1 MDNSIILTI
10 INLVGKNKTNDII
23 DRGFLDQTIN
33 LNEEDILSCLKK
45 YKEIDTEFDIPSLEE
60 VKISIEDSVKVLLE
74 SEKLGIK
81 ATNIFNEDFPSK
93 LKDIKDRS
101 ILIFYRGDLSCL
113 YEKNSIAIIGTRTP
127 TEKGQQIGEALGYF
141 YAKEGFVIVS
151 GLANGCDT
159 AGHIGCLKANGKTVA
174 TLPCGLDKCYPND
187 NNDLADEIVKNGGCL
202 ISEYKIGINPS
213 SENFIERDRLQ
224 AALSLGVLVVECAVE
239 CGTMHTVGFAESY
252 NKKIAVSLHKDVEED
267 IDTVKGNL
275 YLLENKKAIGL
286 KDINDYRRYKNILL
300 GYKIYC

>member
-141 YAKEGFVIVS
+141 YAKEGFVVVS

-159 AGHIGCLKANGKTVA
+159 AGHRGCLKANGKTVA

-202 ISEYKIGINPS
+202 ISEYKIGTNPS

>member
-60 VKISIEDSVKVLLE
+60 VKASIEDSVKVLLE

-141 YAKEGFVIVS
+141 YAKEGFVVVS

-159 AGHIGCLKANGKTVA
+159 AGHRGCLKANGKTVA

-267 IDTVKGNL
+267 INTVKGNL

>member
-159 AGHIGCLKANGKTVA
+159 AGHTGCLKANGKTVA

-202 ISEYKIGINPS
+202 ISEYKIGTNPS

>member
-202 ISEYKIGINPS
+202 ISEYKIGTNPS

-286 KDINDYRRYKNILL
+286 KDVNDYRRYKNILL

>member
-1 MDNSIILTI
+1 MDNSVILTI
-10 INLVGKNKTNDII
+10 IDLIGKKKTNSII
-23 DRGFLDQTIN
+23 DRGFLDETIK
-33 LNEEDILSCLKK
+33 LNEEDILGCLKK
-45 YKEIDTEFDIPSLEE
+45 YKEVDNEFDIPSLEE
-60 VKISIEDSVKVLLE
+60 IKASIEASVKVLLE

-101 ILIFYRGDLSCL
+101 ILIFYRGDLNCL

-127 TEKGQQIGEALGYF
+127 TEKGEQIGEALGYY

-159 AGHIGCLKANGKTVA
+159 AGHRGCLKANGKTVA

-187 NNDLADEIVKNGGCL
+187 NNDLADEIVESGGCL
-202 ISEYKIGINPS
+202 ISEYKIGTNPS
-213 SENFIERDRLQ
+213 SKNFIERDRLQ
-224 AALSLGVLVVECAVE
+224 AALSLGVLVVECAIE
-239 CGTMHTVGFAESY
+239 CGTMHTVRFAEAY
-252 NKKIAVSLHKDVEED
+252 NKKVAVSLHKDVEKD

-275 YLLENKKAIGL
+275 YLLEQKRAIGL
-286 KDINDYRRYKNILL
+286 KDINDYKKYKNILL